1 MAASNFYGIVGVGR
15 SSLDANP
22 ASINDYALG
31 NGLTTSSTTT
41 ESKSFGWKI
50 QLGMQISNLL
60 AVEGGY
66 MDLGTAKFTNTNNRF
81 TATGNRKAD
90 LFNLDLVGKF
100 PINPSMSLLARF
112 GGYRWETNS
121 DVPNSVGLANKV
133 DNGFDFKFGAGLQ
146 YDFTKQFALRG
157 AYDRFNGVGSSTTT
171 GDSKVNLFS
180 VDAVLKF

>member
-1 MAASNFYGIVGVGR
+1 
-15 SSLDANP
+15 
-22 ASINDYALG
+22 
-31 NGLTTSSTTT
+31 
-41 ESKSFGWKI
+41 
-50 QLGMQISNLL
+50 
-60 AVEGGY
+60 
-66 MDLGTAKFTNTNNRF
+66 
-81 TATGNRKAD
+81 
-90 LFNLDLVGKF
+90 
-100 PINPSMSLLARF
+100 MSLLARF